1 VAENAAEI
9 YFADHRPP
17 LRQRFFDG
25 CTFAELLA
33 RPKDNG
39 VLWEAIYKRARI
51 NEQAGVRAGNL
62 RGHWHLLV
70 LNEDWCGDSVN
81 ILPYIARLEECCDN
95 IDMRILS
102 RDLNR
107 DLMDSH
113 LTNGSRSIPIAIVYD
128 HDFVEQGWWGPRPG
142 PLQKW
147 VVSEGL
153 ALPKPDRYR
162 HIRTWY
168 ARDKGETVVSELLTI
183 MERLDD

>member
-1 VAENAAEI
+1 MAEIPAEI
-9 YFADHRPP
+9 YFAKTRPP
-17 LRQRFFDG
+17 LRERFFAG

-39 VLWEAIYKRARI
+39 ELWEAIYKRAALTDEAR
-51 NEQAGVRAGNL
+51 ERASKL
-62 RGHWHLLV
+62 EGHWHMLV

-81 ILPYIARLEECCDN
+81 ILPYISRLEECCDN

-102 RDLNR
+102 RDLNH
-107 DLMDSH
+107 DLMDAH
-113 LTNGSRSIPIAIVYD
+113 LTGSSRSIPIAIVYD
-128 HDFVEQGWWGPRPG
+128 LDFVERGWWGPRPR
-142 PLQKW
+142 PLQDW
-147 VVSEGL
+147 VLSEGL

-168 ARDKGETVVSELLTI
+168 ARDRGQTVVSELLSI

>member
-9 YFADHRPP
+9 YFSGHRPP
-17 LRQRFFDG
+17 LRERFFAG
-25 CTFAELLA
+25 CTFQELLE

-39 VLWEAIYKRARI
+39 ALWEAIYKRARLTDDSR
-51 NEQAGVRAGNL
+51 QRAEKL
-62 RGHWHLLV
+62 TGHWHLLV

-81 ILPYIARLEECCDN
+81 ILPYIARLEECCEH

-107 DLMDSH
+107 DLMDAH
-113 LTNGSRSIPIAIVYD
+113 LTNGSRSIPVAIVYD
-128 HDFVEQGWWGPRPG
+128 REFGERGWWGPRPG
-142 PLQKW
+142 PLQQW
-147 VVSEGL
+147 VIEEGL